1 VAIQE
6 KQLELIVKAV
16 MEELSRYRPASGAPG
31 AKKNSSGVF
40 EDVDEA
46 VEAAWAAQKEF
57 RKYSLEARERIIRS
71 IKAEISGNGNIE
83 LISRMAVEET
93 GMGRVDDKIRKNL
106 LVLNKTPGTE
116 DLKAEAFTGDDGL
129 TLLELS
135 PFGVIGAITPATN
148 PSETVLCNAIGM
160 IAAGNSVVFCSHPT
174 ARKTTMKTIEIISQ
188 AIRKAEGPENLVTAI
203 ANPTMENASAVMK
216 HPKVNMITA
225 TGGPGLVKAALSSG
239 KKVIGAGAGNPPVV
253 VDDTADLEQ
262 AAKDIVDG
270 ASFDNNLPCIAEK
283 EVIVVDNAADYLIF
297 NMQRHGAYL
306 LKDQGKIDELEA
318 LVITKEGNANRD
330 FIGKDAEYILSR
342 IGIRPE
348 KPARLI
354 IMETNSEHPFFVEEL
369 MMPILPVVRVKNVDE
384 AIELAV
390 KAEHGNRHT
399 AIMHSKNVDHLT
411 KCARDV
417 QTTIFVKNA
426 ASYAGIGFGGEGY
439 TTFTIAGPTGEGLT
453 SAKTFTRKRRCVLA
467 GGFLIK

>member
-1 VAIQE
+1 MAIEE
-6 KQLELIVKAV
+6 KQLEQIVKAV
-16 MEELSRYRPASGAPG
+16 VEELNRYKQVSGQPG
-31 AKKNSSGVF
+31 SKKNGTGVF
-40 EDVDEA
+40 ETVDEA

-57 RKYSLEARERIIRS
+57 RKYSIEARERIIKA
-71 IKAEISGNGNIE
+71 IKDEMAGYIE

-93 GMGRVDDKIRKNL
+93 GMGRVEDKIKKNTL
-106 LVLNKTPGTE
+106 SLYKTPGTE

-129 TLLELS
+129 TLIELS

-148 PSETVLCNAIGM
+148 PSETVICNSIGM

-174 ARKTTMKTIEIISQ
+174 AKKTSIKTIEIINE
-188 AIRKAEGPENLVTAI
+188 AIRKAGGPENLVTAI
-203 ANPTMENASAVMK
+203 ANPTMENASLLMK
-216 HPKVNMITA
+216 HPKVNLITA

-297 NMQRHGAYL
+297 NMQKHGAYL
-306 LKDQGKIDELEA
+306 LKDPAKIDELEA
-318 LVITKEGNANRD
+318 LVITKEGTPNRD
-330 FIGKDAEYILSR
+330 YIGKDAEYILSK
-342 IGIRPE
+342 IGIYPE
-348 KPARLI
+348 KPTRLI
-354 IMETNSEHPFFVEEL
+354 IAETTCEHPFFTEEL
-369 MMPILPVVRVKNVDE
+369 MMPILPIVRVKNVDE

-390 KAEHGNRHT
+390 KAEHGYRHT

-411 KCARDV
+411 KCAREI

-453 SAKTFTRKRRCVLA
+453 SARSFTRKRRCVLA

>member
-1 VAIQE
+1 MAIQE

-16 MEELSRYRPASGAPG
+16 MEELDRYKPALGSSGS
-31 AKKNSSGVF
+31 KKNGGVF
-40 EDVDEA
+40 ESVDEA
-46 VEAAWAAQKEF
+46 VEAAWAAQKAF
-57 RKYSLEARERIIRS
+57 RKYSLEARERIIKS
-71 IKAEISGNGNIE
+71 IKEEMTGNIE

-93 GMGRVDDKIRKNL
+93 GMGRVDDKIKKNL
-106 LVLNKTPGTE
+106 LALNKTPGTE

-148 PSETVLCNAIGM
+148 PSETVICNAIGM

-174 ARKTTMKTIEIISQ
+174 ARKTSMKTIEIINE
-188 AIRKAEGPENLVTAI
+188 AVRKAEGPENLVTAI
-203 ANPTMENASAVMK
+203 ADPTMENASALMK
-216 HPKVNMITA
+216 HPKINMITA

-262 AAKDIVDG
+262 AAKDIVNG

-297 NMQRHGAYL
+297 NMQKHGAYL
-306 LKDQGKIDELEA
+306 LKDQGKIDELAA
-318 LVITKEGNANRD
+318 LVITKDGYANRD
-330 FIGKDAEYILSR
+330 YIGKDAGYILSK
-342 IGIRPE
+342 IGIYPE

-354 IMETNSEHPFFVEEL
+354 IAETNSEHPFFVEEL
-369 MMPILPVVRVKNVDE
+369 MMPILPIVRVKNVDD
-384 AIELAV
+384 AIELAI